1 MGNLFKKWSQIG
13 VMWPFVHDGSTK
25 KPSITIAFAYVSY
38 LMVVISVVCL
48 HFKPELL
55 TATLTTISVWLAAV
69 VFYMLRKLTK
79 AKVDLDD
86 RSFELDGGD
95 DTPSQAPKSP
105 TKSSSDDS
113 IGS

>member
-38 LMVVISVVCL
+38 IMVVISVICL

-95 DTPSQAPKSP
+95 DTPSQP
-105 TKSSSDDS
+105 TKSSDDS
-113 IGS
+113 VGS